1 MRSAIFRCLLLIMI
15 AACSACTLQPTP
27 RPDPR
32 RFAGE
37 IAAFARKEPEKGGIV
52 FVGSSS
58 IRLWSPLKKD
68 FPGLPV
74 VNRGFG
80 GCVANDM
87 VVYFETVVARH
98 EPKLIV
104 TYAGGNDIDD
114 KLTVAE
120 AFADYTKFLS
130 MTNDRFPQARVI
142 VNSVKIAP
150 SRAAQV
156 PKVNDLN
163 RCLEAWCAGKEW
175 VRFLESSSY
184 LADASDQPIP
194 AFFRE
199 DMLHLNSDGYA
210 KWKAILEP
218 VVREE
223 WAKVK

>member
-1 MRSAIFRCLLLIMI
+1 MI
-15 AACSACTLQPTP
+15 GACSACALQPTP
-27 RPDPR
+27 RPDPQ

-87 VVYFETVVARH
+87 IVHFDNVVARH
-98 EPKLIV
+98 EPKLV
-104 TYAGGNDIDD
+104 VAYAGGNDIDD
-114 KLTVAE
+114 KLTVDE
-120 AFADYTKFLS
+120 AFADYTKFLT
-130 MTNDRFPQARVI
+130 MIHDRFPKTRVI

-150 SRAAQV
+150 SRAAEI
-156 PKVNDLN
+156 PKVNALN
-163 RCLEAWCAGKEW
+163 GRLEVWSSGKDW
-175 VRFLESSSY
+175 LRYLDTTRY
-184 LADASDQPIP
+184 LADSSDQPIP
-194 AFFRE
+194 SYFR
-199 DMLHLNSDGYA
+199 DDHLHLNAEGYA

-218 VVREE
+218 VVRGE
-223 WAKVK
+223 WAKVN

>member
-1 MRSAIFRCLLLIMI
+1 MHSTILRCLLFVMI
-15 AACSACTLQPTP
+15 GACSACALQPTP
-27 RPDPR
+27 RPNPQ

-37 IAAFARKEPEKGGIV
+37 IAVYAAKEPEKGGIV

-87 VVYFETVVARH
+87 IVYFDTVVARH
-98 EPKLIV
+98 EPKLVV
-104 TYAGGNDIDD
+104 TYVGSNDIDD
-114 KLTVAE
+114 HLTVDE
-120 AFADYTKFLS
+120 AFADYTKFL
-130 MTNDRFPQARVI
+130 TLIHDRFPKTRVI

-150 SRAAQV
+150 SRAAQIS
-156 PKVNDLN
+156 KVHLLN
-163 RCLEAWCAGKEW
+163 RHLDAWCAGKDGL
-175 VRFLESSSY
+175 RYLETSSY
-184 LADASDQPIP
+184 LADSSDQPIP
-194 AFFRE
+194 GFFRP
-199 DMLHLNSDGYA
+199 DRLHLNAKGYA

-223 WAKVK
+223 WAKVN